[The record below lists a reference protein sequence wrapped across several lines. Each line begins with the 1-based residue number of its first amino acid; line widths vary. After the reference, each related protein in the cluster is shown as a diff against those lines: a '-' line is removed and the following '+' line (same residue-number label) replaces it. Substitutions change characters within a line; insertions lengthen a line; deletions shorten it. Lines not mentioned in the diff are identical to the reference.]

1 MIAFFYDSWVTVLK
15 FLIPG
20 AFLGIIYDIIRLFRI
35 SRNDPTNSVRQAIFE
50 RYFSK
55 RKKSRIHIS
64 DTLIVFFEDVLFF
77 LIVALTEIIAN
88 FHFNDGEIRIYCLLI
103 SMVGFALYQKT
114 IGRLVIFSFKKILYP
129 IRKLIY
135 LIACMILTP
144 IFFLFNHL
152 LKPIA
157 RIKRKK
163 NVIKP
168 SGKDV

>member
-103 SMVGFALYQKT
+103 SSGESLPSEMVE
-114 IGRLVIFSFKKILYP
+114 
-129 IRKLIY
+129 
-135 LIACMILTP
+135 
-144 IFFLFNHL
+144 
-152 LKPIA
+152 
-157 RIKRKK
+157 
-163 NVIKP
+163 
-168 SGKDV
+168 